1 MTTMTRGRMSSS
13 MPGPTVCSG
22 TCSGRAPPT
31 ADGARVDYTDH
42 GLRGC
47 ERRRVGWGRRA
58 GPDRSRLR
66 TGVERG
72 ERPGDLGGQLGPYQR
87 PRRLAWMARLAWFL
101 VTRWPR
107 RASTAIRPSRQALS
121 TVAWQW

>member
-1 MTTMTRGRMSSS
+1 MTTMTRGRSSSS
-13 MPGPTVCSG
+13 MPGPTVRSG

-72 ERPGDLGGQLGPYQR
+72 ERPGDLRGQLGECVGGQLRQVARPVPAAEEAGLDGP
-87 PRRLAWMARLAWFL
+87 PRL
-101 VTRWPR
+101 V
-107 RASTAIRPSRQALS
+107 LG
-121 TVAWQW
+121 